1 MKPGDLV
8 KRGRSESGLKGDH
21 GLLIGF
27 KKSGKYEYAEVMW
40 FEHKAPNGGPVSTV
54 QKNLIEVVSESR

>member
-8 KRGRSESGLKGDH
+8 KRGNSESGLKGDH

-27 KKSGKYEYAEVMW
+27 KKSGNYEYAEVMW
-40 FEHKAPNGGPVSTV
+40 FHHKSPNGDAVSTV
-54 QKNLIEVVSESR
+54 QKTLLEVVDNAG